1 MKKLGPAE
9 NPCWPGIPGMS
20 QSRLG
25 GDAPG
30 DTKMS
35 QIPLQ
40 AALLIIEGSLS
51 LFSLSKA
58 LSFQL

>member
-1 MKKLGPAE
+1 MKKSGSAE
-9 NPCWPGIPGMS
+9 NPYWPDASGMS

-25 GDAPG
+25 TDAPR
-30 DTKMS
+30 DARLS

-51 LFSLSKA
+51 LFSLSKV
-58 LSFQL
+58 FGT